1 MVMSSYKD
9 IGLYYKNFTSHN
21 LKVNILANKR
31 FLMFMP
37 LVKYHD
43 PFINHKHIT
52 TLTTFKHMVSACLS
66 NSLFEVF

>member
-1 MVMSSYKD
+1 MSSDKD
-9 IGLYYKNFTSHN
+9 IGLYYKNFTSYN

-31 FLMFMP
+31 FLMFML

-43 PFINHKHIT
+43 PFINHKQIT
-52 TLTTFKHMVSACLS
+52 TVTTVEHRVSTCLS